1 MRLLLLLA
9 VLLAACAAVW
19 LLGGTAGDDGAG
31 SAEDRARLEE
41 AGAGEALEVADSAA
55 GTGGPHLTGAP
66 SGARGRGPGA
76 GPAAPAN
83 AAATAAQL
91 PTPPPPPA
99 PTPVRVAGIVHD
111 AQGQPVSDAE
121 VSAPSVPGK
130 ELRTLTDA
138 EGRFV
143 LELPPP
149 GAFALVA
156 RKDGGAQGTPASGTS
171 GGALRITLTD
181 APSIV
186 GRVVDAATGRP
197 IRGVVVEAR
206 AAQAPTASETLAQA
220 ATAEDGT
227 FTLPVPR
234 AGAYEVQVATG
245 SDFATPE
252 APDGYVLERRAVV
265 ETGGPALEIALTLAQ
280 AIEGV
285 LLDDAGERLRVSAWL
300 VAVGMTAEGQDDYT
314 RRRGVRAEGGVL
326 RIAGLAP
333 GRYRITAQPKAD
345 RSGASDVLPY
355 AVAVVEGVE
364 AGTRGLEVRLPR
376 GIVLRGRL
384 VDGAGAAVLE
394 ARGMIF
400 AAPEGQIRLRDVTVG
415 RLLGDGTFEIGPLAS
430 DRRIDLH
437 LQQIPGYRPMI
448 ERRVDPRTDGL
459 TLHLTQG
466 GRISGRVVLDAGR
479 PGPAGVPVGLLAIGI
494 EPLTEG
500 WRQFVHTAQDGSFTA
515 DGLLD
520 APYEVEAG
528 GGTSG
533 YLGTTAHAVKP
544 GTTNVVLRVV
554 EGLDLV
560 GTLIDA
566 RGEPMSAQS
575 LQADDGMH
583 IIAMRPY
590 VQVGPDGRFRLR
602 GLAPGKVRLGFQR
615 GDRWVPLGEFTAPAT
630 DLRVLV
636 PAP

>member
-1 MRLLLLLA
+1 MRMLLLLA

-19 LLGGTAGDDGAG
+19 VLGGPTGDSGAG

-41 AGAGEALEVADSAA
+41 ADAGEALEVADSAA
-55 GTGGPHLTGAP
+55 GTGGPHLTGAS

-83 AAATAAQL
+83 AAATTAQA
-91 PTPPPPPA
+91 PTPPPA
-99 PTPVRVAGIVHD
+99 PTLVRVAGIVRD
-111 AQGQPVSDAE
+111 AQGQPVPDAE
-121 VSAPSVPGK
+121 VSAPSAPGK
-130 ELRTLTDA
+130 DLRTLTDA

-149 GAFALVA
+149 GAFALIA
-156 RKDGGAQGTPASGTS
+156 RKGDGVQGTLTSGTS

-197 IRGVVVEAR
+197 IRGVAVEAR

-220 ATAEDGT
+220 GTAEDGT

-234 AGAYEVQVATG
+234 AGAYEVQVATR
-245 SDFATPE
+245 SDFATPT

-333 GRYRITAQPKAD
+333 GRYRVTARPEPD

-355 AVAVVEGVE
+355 AAAVVEGVE

-394 ARGMIF
+394 ARGMIW
-400 AAPEGQIRLRDVTVG
+400 AAPEGQVRGRDLIHG

-437 LQQIPGYRPMI
+437 LRQVPGYRPMI
-448 ERRVDPRTDGL
+448 ERRVDPRTSDI
-459 TLHLTQG
+459 TLRLIKG
-466 GRISGRVVLDAGR
+466 GRISGRVVLEAGR
-479 PGPAGVPVGLLAIGI
+479 PGPAGVPVGLQAIGI
-494 EPLTEG
+494 DPLSEG
-500 WRQFVHTAQDGSFTA
+500 ARQFVYTAQDGTFSA

-520 APYEVEAG
+520 ASHEVEAG

-533 YLGTTAHAVKP
+533 YLGVTAHEVQP
-544 GTTNVVLRVV
+544 GRTDLALRLV

-560 GTLIDA
+560 GTLLDA
-566 RGEPMSAQS
+566 RGEPVTATS